1 MRTELLNR
9 LKNLKFEDTPTG
21 FKLVGFKETIQ
32 PLAICAKLRYGKKL
46 KTRRLMKKYA
56 KIFLRD
62 VIMEFVNAYKETSF
76 PVNKTM

>member
-9 LKNLKFEDTPTG
+9 LENLKFEDTPTG
-21 FKLVGFKETIQ
+21 IRLVGFKETIQ
-32 PLAICAKLRYGKKL
+32 PLAICAKLKYGKKL

-62 VIMEFVNAYKETSF
+62 IIMEYVNAVKEKSHANYSTI
-76 PVNKTM
+76 